1 MLDQPTEVHGDG
13 IAEEL
18 KGAETLLEVNNIEV
32 IYNHVILV
40 LKGVSLKVP
49 KGGITALLGGNGAGK
64 TTTLKA
70 ISNLLHS
77 ERGEVTK
84 GTITYRGE
92 RVQDLSPSDLVDRG
106 VIQVM
111 EGRHC
116 FEHLTVEE
124 NLLTGA
130 YTRSDGRAAIAA
142 DLEMVY
148 DYFPRLKER
157 RTSQAGYTSGGEQQ
171 MTAIGRALMSKPETI
186 LLDEPSM
193 GLAPQLVEQ
202 IFVIV
207 KRLNEEQGVTF
218 LLAEQNTNVALR
230 FAHYGYILES
240 GRVVM
245 DGPGAELRENPD
257 VKEFYLGMS
266 DEGRKSFRDVRSYR
280 RRKRWLS

>member
-1 MLDQPTEVHGDG
+1 MLDSSETT
-13 IAEEL
+13 
-18 KGAETLLEVNNIEV
+18 ETLLEVNNIEV

-40 LKGVSLKVP
+40 LKGVSLSVP

-84 GTITYRGE
+84 GSIIYRGE
-92 RVQDLSPSDLVDRG
+92 DVQRKDPSDLVRKG

-130 YTRSDGRAAIAA
+130 YTRRDGKGAVDA
-142 DLEMVY
+142 DLDMVY
-148 DYFPRLKER
+148 SYFPRLKER
-157 RTSQAGYTSGGEQQ
+157 RKSQSGYTSGGEQQ

-202 IFVIV
+202 IFGIV
-207 KRLNEEQGVTF
+207 KSVNENEGVSF

-245 DGPGAELRENPD
+245 DGPAAELRENPD

>member
-1 MLDQPTEVHGDG
+1 MLDDVE
-13 IAEEL
+13 
-18 KGAETLLEVNNIEV
+18 KRETLLEVNNIEV

-40 LKGVSLKVP
+40 LKGVSLSVP

-70 ISNLLHS
+70 ISNLLRG

-84 GTITYRGE
+84 GSILYRG
-92 RVQDLSPSDLVDRG
+92 QPIDDLNPAALVKSG

-130 YTRSDGRAAIAA
+130 YTRGDGKAAVKQS
-142 DLEMVY
+142 LELVY
-148 DYFPRLKER
+148 EYFPRLRER
-157 RTSQAGYTSGGEQQ
+157 RKSLAGYTSGGEQQ
-171 MTAIGRALMSKPETI
+171 MVAIGRALMSNPETV

-193 GLAPQLVEQ
+193 GLAPQLVEE
-202 IFVIV
+202 IFGIV
-207 KRLNEEQGVTF
+207 KDLNQKEGVSF

-230 FAHYGYILES
+230 YSDYGYILES

-245 DGPGAELRENPD
+245 DGASAELRENPD